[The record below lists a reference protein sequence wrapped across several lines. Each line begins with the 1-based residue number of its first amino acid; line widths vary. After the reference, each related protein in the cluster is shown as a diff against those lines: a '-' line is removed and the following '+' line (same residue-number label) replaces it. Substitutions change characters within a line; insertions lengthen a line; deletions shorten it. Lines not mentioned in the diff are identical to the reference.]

1 MIHISFTHLPLQ
13 NITMFNYHNEA
24 KVDNYPKV
32 NDAVVKTAEV
42 QQKQTQ
48 PSFED
53 DVMSGHRHRKT
64 PTNMDNNYHPN
75 IKANVDYDAKVN
87 TLDRT
92 GTATAATA
100 TSITVAAPSTSTSIS
115 LDEETNG
122 RGFFVNDH
130 DVLCGRGKGKPHSH
144 AGSVNYRRLVSAN
157 KVSTQSP
164 FHVHKRLIGFDLDL
178 LAAMKLIHQHTSFTI
193 LITHFCYFSPL
204 SLYSIGVLH
213 FMPRER

>member
-1 MIHISFTHLPLQ
+1 
-13 NITMFNYHNEA
+13 MFNYHNEA

-32 NDAVVKTAEV
+32 NDAVGKLIEV
-42 QQKQTQ
+42 QQKQ
-48 PSFED
+48 PSFKD
-53 DVMSGHRHRKT
+53 DVMSGHSKT
-64 PTNMDNNYHPN
+64 PINMDNNYHPN
-75 IKANVDYDAKVN
+75 KKANVDYDAKVN

-100 TSITVAAPSTSTSIS
+100 TSITVAAPSTSIS

-122 RGFFVNDH
+122 RGFSVNDH

-164 FHVHKRLIGFDLDL
+164 FHVHN
-178 LAAMKLIHQHTSFTI
+178 HS
-193 LITHFCYFSPL
+193 
-204 SLYSIGVLH
+204 
-213 FMPRER
+213 